1 MGGATDF
8 MNAAGELLGAA
19 ALARHGRRTALICG
33 AECVSYA
40 DLASRV
46 SRAASC
52 YAEAGV
58 APGERVLLLLRDTP
72 DYAAAWLGAVWR
84 GAVPIG
90 LNNKLADDDLGFIA
104 TDSGARMLVTEPALA
119 RDIGLPVMQAA
130 ELRSAREGMQPALG
144 SVQRPAFWLYSSG
157 TTGRPKGIIHAHRSM
172 QAAGQAQR
180 EVIGLAA
187 DDCVLATSKLFFAY
201 ALENGFLGPLSLGAS
216 VVLNP
221 DWAETDSICELAAR
235 HAPSAFFSV
244 PSFYRK
250 LLALPRERLAAFR
263 SVRRFVAAGER
274 LPAQLVDAWRAATG
288 SEILSIYGM
297 SETFCVAMLTR
308 PGTSTGVHTGAP
320 IAGVEARI
328 IDAGGAPVAD
338 GETGV
343 LWVRH
348 PALALGY
355 ANLAQRTRE
364 QFVDGWFCTLD
375 MFVRDA
381 SGCYAHQGRADE
393 LIKVA
398 GQWVRPSVVEEAAMA
413 ATAVADAAC
422 VPVPDAD
429 GLERLALFVASAGDA
444 AAAMAAAS
452 EACERLLAR
461 HERPKWIRTLAEL
474 PRTAT
479 GKVQRFRL
487 REMLEREFAG
497 KD

>member
-1 MGGATDF
+1 
-8 MNAAGELLGAA
+8 MNAAGELLGEI
-19 ALARHGRRTALICG
+19 ALARHGTRPALRCG
-33 AECVSYA
+33 AENISYRE
-40 DLASRV
+40 LAVRV
-46 SRAASC
+46 SRAAAC
-52 YAEAGV
+52 YAAAGV
-58 APGERVLLLLRDTP
+58 APGDRVLVLLRDTP

-84 GAVPIG
+84 GAVAIG
-90 LNNKLADDDLGFIA
+90 LNNKLADGDLRYIA
-104 TDSGARMLVTEPALA
+104 ADSGARVLVTEPALA
-119 RDIGLPVMQAA
+119 RDIGIPTIQAA
-130 ELRSAREGMQPALG
+130 DLARGPAVMDAVAGSAE
-144 SVQRPAFWLYSSG
+144 RPAFWLYSSG
-157 TTGRPKGIIHAHRSM
+157 TTGRPKGIIHAHRSI

-180 EVIGLAA
+180 EVLELAA
-187 DDCVLATSKLFFAY
+187 GDCVLATSKLFFAY
-201 ALENGFLGPLSLGAS
+201 ALENGLLGPLSLGACA
-216 VVLNP
+216 VLNP
-221 DWAETDSICELAAR
+221 DWAETESICELASR
-235 HAPSAFFSV
+235 HAPGALFSV

-274 LPAQLVDAWRAATG
+274 LPSQVVDAWRAATG

-308 PGTSTGVHTGAP
+308 PGTSNGMHTGTP

-328 IDAGGAPVAD
+328 VDADGATVAE

-355 ANLAQRTRE
+355 ANLPERTQE
-364 QFVDGWFCTLD
+364 QFRDGWFCTKD

-381 SGCYAHQGRADE
+381 NACYAHQGRADE

-413 ATAVADAAC
+413 APAVADAAC

-429 GLERLALFVASAGDA
+429 GLERLALFVTAGSDA
-444 AAAMAAAS
+444 EAAVRAAS
-452 EACERLLAR
+452 EACERTLSR
-461 HERPKWIRTLAEL
+461 HERPKWIRAVAEL

-487 REMLEREFAG
+487 REMLEREMAG